1 MKKNKLNIIKP
12 KKYHIVINDI
22 QKFMDKHIN
31 DPRSND
37 QFFFRTELKDFLDQ
51 MNNSYDLLRNSNK
64 VSRTMVYMLGV
75 QFVTMLICQLTLFN
89 RIIVSHKDKQ
99 FGSQTYGEDLPTLPR
114 NFVPLFMK
122 MYDNGEVVDHTD
134 HHTLSI
140 MKKWYD
146 KGGGKEDRL
155 LKQMEQ
161 WIQEN
166 TIE

>member
-1 MKKNKLNIIKP
+1 
-12 KKYHIVINDI
+12 
-22 QKFMDKHIN
+22 
-31 DPRSND
+31 
-37 QFFFRTELKDFLDQ
+37 
-51 MNNSYDLLRNSNK
+51 
-64 VSRTMVYMLGV
+64 MVYMLGV